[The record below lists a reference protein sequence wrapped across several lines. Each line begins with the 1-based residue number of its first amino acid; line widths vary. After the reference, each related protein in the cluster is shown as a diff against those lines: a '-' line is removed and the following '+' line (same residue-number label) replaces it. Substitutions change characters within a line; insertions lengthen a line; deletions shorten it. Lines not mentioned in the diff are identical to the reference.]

1 MVAEA
6 LEAADSLE
14 TEAADRML
22 EKELVKDFQVQS
34 WMTEYPILAK
44 REREEA
50 QVVVL
55 GKRNINNIIQ
65 KQP

>member
-1 MVAEA
+1 
-6 LEAADSLE
+6 
-14 TEAADRML
+14 
-22 EKELVKDFQVQS
+22 
-34 WMTEYPILAK
+34 MTESPILAK
-44 REREEA
+44 REIAEA

>member
-1 MVAEA
+1 
-6 LEAADSLE
+6 
-14 TEAADRML
+14 
-22 EKELVKDFQVQS
+22 
-34 WMTEYPILAK
+34 MTEYPILAK

-50 QVVVL
+50 QAVVL

>member
-14 TEAADRML
+14 ALEAADRML

-34 WMTEYPILAK
+34 
-44 REREEA
+44 
-50 QVVVL
+50 
-55 GKRNINNIIQ
+55 
-65 KQP
+65 

>member
-1 MVAEA
+1 
-6 LEAADSLE
+6 
-14 TEAADRML
+14 
-22 EKELVKDFQVQS
+22 
-34 WMTEYPILAK
+34 MTEYPILAK

-65 KQP
+65 KQSKSCFIK

>member
-1 MVAEA
+1 
-6 LEAADSLE
+6 
-14 TEAADRML
+14 
-22 EKELVKDFQVQS
+22 
-34 WMTEYPILAK
+34 MTEYPIQVK

-55 GKRNINNIIQ
+55 EKRNINNIIQ